1 MSNKRTLRD
10 AAIDAMA
17 ELRAEAAAKAAAD
30 AAEAARWQEILDEE
44 NLWFRMEMEEIGSWA

>member
-1 MSNKRTLRD
+1 MSNKRMLRD

-17 ELRAEAAAKAAAD
+17 ELRADAAAKAAAD

-44 NLWFRMEMEEIGSWA
+44 NLWFRMEMEEMGS